1 MTANGWVGARVLCG
15 LVLTAL
21 FFAFCLMESLAL
33 YNQRTIVYCTM
44 YHWYHM
50 ESILIFHTGI
60 IWLTTLPEPE
70 SRCPFMHSRP
80 ASLVLLDKLLYTLT
94 P

>member
-1 MTANGWVGARVLCG
+1 MTANGWVGARVLYG

-44 YHWYHM
+44 YHWYH
-50 ESILIFHTGI
+50 TGTI
-60 IWLTTLPEPE
+60 V
-70 SRCPFMHSRP
+70 S
-80 ASLVLLDKLLYTLT
+80 YG
-94 P
+94 

>member
-1 MTANGWVGARVLCG
+1 MTANGWVGARVLYG

-33 YNQRTIVYCTM
+33 YNQRTIVYCSSTM
-44 YHWYHM
+44 YT
-50 ESILIFHTGI
+50 IGI

-80 ASLVLLDKLLYTLT
+80 ASLVLLDTLLYTLT

>member
-44 YHWYHM
+44 YHWYH
-50 ESILIFHTGI
+50 TGI

-80 ASLVLLDKLLYTLT
+80 ASLVLLDALLYTLT